1 MRRSVI
7 RITGLLLMSASALV
21 FAGQALAGQEQAKT
35 SSTPAFDHANGN
47 AAFLRCGTRTP
58 SDLEVRMLNEH
69 LKTLKKPDG
78 VGNGNGGGNGNGNGG
93 GGDGGTGG
101 DYKAVGYNIPVYVH
115 LILSSNGDGDV
126 SGLVADQ
133 MSVLNN
139 AFSGADGGGGFDTKF
154 SFTLMGTTTTE
165 NDAWYTAGPGS
176 TAEKAMK
183 QSLRMGGADTLNIYV
198 SNPGGGLLGWAT
210 FPTDYA
216 SNPSDDGVV
225 ILNQS
230 LPGGTASP
238 YNEGDT
244 ATHEVGHW
252 LGLYH
257 TFQGGCSLGD
267 QVADTA
273 AERSA
278 AYGCPTGRDTCK
290 RDGGEDPIYN
300 FMDYTDDSCMFEFT
314 PGQSERADIL
324 SGAYRW
330 PSN

>member
-1 MRRSVI
+1 MRKSVI
-7 RITGLLLMSASALV
+7 GVSGLLLMSASALA
-21 FAGQALAGQEQAKT
+21 FAGQALAGQELAKT
-35 SSTPAFDHANGN
+35 SSTPAFDHANSN

-58 SDLEVRMLNEH
+58 SDLEVKMLNEH
-69 LKTLKKPDG
+69 LKALKKPSG
-78 VGNGNGGGNGNGNGG
+78 VGNGNGGGGGG

-101 DYKAVGYNIPVYVH
+101 NYTAVGYNIPVYVH
-115 LILSSNGDGDV
+115 LILSSSGDGDV
-126 SGLVADQ
+126 SGLVAEQ
-133 MSVLNN
+133 MNVLND
-139 AFSGADGGGGFDTKF
+139 AFAGAGGGSGFDTKF
-154 SFTLMGTTTTE
+154 SFTLMGTTKTE
-165 NDAWYTAGPGS
+165 NDAWYTAGPGTS
-176 TAEKAMK
+176 AERAMK
-183 QSLRMGGADTLNIYV
+183 QSLRQGGADTLNIYV

-230 LPGGTASP
+230 LPGGAASP

-257 TFQGGCSLGD
+257 TFQGGCNGGD
-267 QVADTA
+267 QVSDTP

-278 AYGCPTGRDTCK
+278 AYGCPSGRDTCR
-290 RDGGEDPIYN
+290 RDSGDDPIYN
-300 FMDYTDDSCMFEFT
+300 FMDYTDDSCMVEFT
-314 PGQSERADIL
+314 QGQSERADTL

>member
-21 FAGQALAGQEQAKT
+21 DQALAGQEQAKT
-35 SSTPAFDHANGN
+35 SSTPAFDHANSN

-69 LKTLKKPDG
+69 LKALKKPEG
-78 VGNGNGGGNGNGNGG
+78 VGNGNGNGNGG
-93 GGDGGTGG
+93 GGNGGGSTDPYTAIGH
-101 DYKAVGYNIPVYVH
+101 NIPVYVH

-126 SGLVADQ
+126 FDLIDDQ

-139 AFSGADGGGGFDTKF
+139 AFSGAGGGSGFDTKF
-154 SFTLMGTTTTE
+154 SFTLMGTTKTT
-165 NDAWYTAGPGS
+165 NDAWYSAGPGTS
-176 TAEKAMK
+176 AERAMK
-183 QSLRMGGADTLNIYV
+183 QSLRQGGADTLNIYI

-257 TFQGGCSLGD
+257 TFQGGCNGGD

-278 AYGCPTGRDTCK
+278 AYGCPTGRDTCR
-290 RDGGEDPIYN
+290 RDVGDDPIYN
-300 FMDYTDDSCMFEFT
+300 FMDYTDDSCMVEFT
-314 PGQSERADIL
+314 QGQSERADIL